1 MVEELL
7 KATETAIESVKRIV
21 EERTQPG
28 DVVLVAGI
36 GNTIGIAQ

>member
-1 MVEELL
+1 MVEELV
-7 KATETAIESVKRIV
+7 KACDTAVESVKRLV

-36 GNTIGIAQ
+36 GNTIGVAQ

>member
-1 MVEELL
+1 MIEELF
-7 KATETAIESVKRIV
+7 KACDTAVEAVKRLI

-36 GNTIGIAQ
+36 GNTIGVAQ